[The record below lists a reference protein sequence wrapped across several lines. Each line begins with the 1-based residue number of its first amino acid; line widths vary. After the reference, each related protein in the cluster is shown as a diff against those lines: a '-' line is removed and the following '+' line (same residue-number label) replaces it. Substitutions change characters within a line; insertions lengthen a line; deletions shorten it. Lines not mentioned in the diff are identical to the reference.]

1 MNSVLTC
8 SCPFRGR
15 ASAEVF
21 PITPTVTRIL
31 PLGSGHY
38 SRTALLVAGIT
49 FLVSSGGPDV
59 CWAEYLHPVDLHLRK
74 TIQLPHGSLGSSYVM
89 GYRSFRADSLLAAGA
104 AYVRFVLHSS
114 QNVNESLHFFVN
126 NVLVV

>member
-21 PITPTVTRIL
+21 PLTPTVTRIL

-49 FLVSSGGPDV
+49 FLVSSGGPGV

-74 TIQLPHGSLGSSYVM
+74 TIQLSMVASEVAMLWDIGALEHIPFWRRVLRMCVLYYIVAKTSMKDCTSL
-89 GYRSFRADSLLAAGA
+89 
-104 AYVRFVLHSS
+104 
-114 QNVNESLHFFVN
+114 
-126 NVLVV
+126 